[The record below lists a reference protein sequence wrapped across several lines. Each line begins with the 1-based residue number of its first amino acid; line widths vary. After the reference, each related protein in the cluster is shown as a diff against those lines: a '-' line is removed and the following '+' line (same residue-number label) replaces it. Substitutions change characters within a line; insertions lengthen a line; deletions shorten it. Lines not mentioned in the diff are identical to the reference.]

1 MTIAAISDC
10 CLCQVVWPQQEVMTI
25 ARIAQPTQKSCF
37 SFISIHP
44 NTPHELQLR
53 LQHSQPSPVD

>member
-1 MTIAAISDC
+1 M
-10 CLCQVVWPQQEVMTI
+10 WPQQEVMTI